1 MFFNLFHP
9 AFPCAL
15 CGRPHPEP
23 VCALC
28 RAELDDHHRV
38 HGSLCRCALPNPGGR
53 PGELCGRC
61 LDRPPPFRAAY
72 TAWWYEF
79 PVDGLLNGYKHRGR
93 LDLEHALHRLV
104 LDAPLPWPEADC
116 LCPLPSHWR
125 RTLGRGFD
133 QAERL
138 AAALAR
144 PWQRPLARLLRR
156 RRATARQQGGSRAH
170 RLRNLSGAFQAAPDS
185 RGRRVLLIDDVLT
198 TGASARAA
206 SAALL
211 DAGAREVRVW
221 TLARTP
227 DASRAPPE
235 A

>member
-1 MFFNLFHP
+1 MFFDLFE
-9 AFPCAL
+9 ARFPCAL
-15 CGRPHPEP
+15 CGRPDISP
-23 VCALC
+23 VCRLC
-28 RAELDDHHRV
+28 RAELEAHHRPS
-38 HGSLCRCALPNPGGR
+38 GPLCRCALPSPGDQ
-53 PGELCGRC
+53 PGDLCGRC
-61 LDRPPPFRAAY
+61 LKRPPPFRVAY
-72 TAWWYEF
+72 TAWWYRF
-79 PVDGLLNGYKHRGR
+79 PFDRLLNGYKHRGR

-104 LDAPLPWPEADC
+104 MDSALPWPDADC
-116 LCPLPSHWR
+116 LCPLPGHWR

-138 AAALAR
+138 AAALAG
-144 PWQRPLARLLRR
+144 PWQRPVARLLRR

-170 RLRNLSGAFQAAPDS
+170 RLRNLAGAFQAAPAS
-185 RGRRVLLIDDVLT
+185 RGRRILLIDDVLT

-211 DAGAREVRVW
+211 DAGALEVRVW

-227 DASRAPPE
+227 DASPASAE